1 MKFMLGHGDDCCRS
15 ASACFVRELG
25 GKKERKLTTCYA
37 NVHFAGIERV
47 ITIFLYTSWYVYL
60 MLGTLVHT

>member
-25 GKKERKLTTCYA
+25 GKKKENSPHVMQMSILLELK
-37 NVHFAGIERV
+37 E
-47 ITIFLYTSWYVYL
+47 
-60 MLGTLVHT
+60 